1 MLHYRRY
8 LKAVGVLL
16 GLSVNAMA
24 PAAEDETLDKIFKG
38 IESSYEFPVGELFE
52 KKYDSEFRNLFDG
65 VSLSFS
71 HNLPL
76 RGVVVEGLSG
86 FGNEGASVTAT
97 STTSMNISYKPF
109 GYWYMSLGIPFYS
122 NPDLQAPWNPDFTYV
137 FGYRDWHPYTLGF
150 TYSNY
155 GGNRFNPDPGKSV
168 TCFECG
174 AFTWSWKF
182 PVPRWMTH
190 PFVAWEEGRVGCT
203 VSYTLVPKY
212 TDLASNSVKDNKQT
226 LGMGCRYNI
235 VGWWYF
241 QLNVKHYLDKSTI
254 QPWDA
259 DYTYGFG
266 YFDWHPGVISIQ
278 YNNYSN
284 NRFPWSEQPASGG
297 KFRDG
302 ALSVSWGMS
311 F

>member
-174 AFTWSWKF
+174 AYLVVEVSGAALDDAS
-182 PVPRWMTH
+182 VCGL
-190 PFVAWEEGRVGCT
+190 GRGTGGMHGQLYPGAQIYRSCE
-203 VSYTLVPKY
+203 
-212 TDLASNSVKDNKQT
+212 Q
-226 LGMGCRYNI
+226 LGQG
-235 VGWWYF
+235 
-241 QLNVKHYLDKSTI
+241 
-254 QPWDA
+254 
-259 DYTYGFG
+259 
-266 YFDWHPGVISIQ
+266 
-278 YNNYSN
+278 
-284 NRFPWSEQPASGG
+284 
-297 KFRDG
+297 
-302 ALSVSWGMS
+302 
-311 F
+311 